1 MKPLRRVFVVGGAH
15 SPYLGRGRQEFIW
28 KGHPE
33 FGVRANPSLED
44 HLGLAA
50 MGAFETTG
58 VPPAAIEKAYVSN
71 FLGECFSRQGHLG
84 AMLAAVHPDLEGIPI
99 ARIEAACA
107 SGSAAVAACM
117 DAMQGGAN
125 VTMVVGVEVE
135 TNASTRDGV
144 DYMARAAH
152 YEKSREWDYF
162 TFPYVFARRA
172 RHYKEAFGATS
183 SDLARVVAKAYG
195 NANRN
200 PQAKM
205 HTVTMSAEAAETISE
220 HNAHFLSDPAYR
232 EHIRQSDCTTFTD
245 GGSAGILATEEG
257 LEALGIPTEQCT
269 EILAYG
275 HSVAGLGK
283 ETDPT
288 RLVNMARAAHSA
300 YRDAGIE
307 AADVGLVEV
316 HDCFSINEL
325 QHYEAL
331 GLCDWGEA
339 PKLLSSGA
347 TRIEGRIPV
356 NTGGGLLGCGH
367 PIGATGVRQVVDV
380 WRQMK
385 GLCGDYQVP
394 ETPML
399 GVTAN
404 LGGDDRTGIVMV
416 HRNCA

>member
-1 MKPLRRVFVVGGAH
+1 MKPNRRVFVVGGAH
-15 SPYLGRGRQEFIW
+15 SPFLGRGRPEFIW
-28 KGHPE
+28 KGHPDY
-33 FGVRANPSLED
+33 GVKTNPNLEE
-44 HLGLAA
+44 HMQVATL
-50 MGAFETTG
+50 GAFEATG
-58 VPPAAIEKAYVSN
+58 VSAADIEKAYVSN

-84 AMLAAVHPDLEGIPI
+84 SMLADVHPDLEGIPI

-107 SGSAAVAACM
+107 SGSAAIAACV
-117 DAMQGGAN
+117 DAMQGGVD

-135 TNASTRDGV
+135 TNASTRDGI

-152 YEKSREWDYF
+152 YEQSRDWDSF

-172 RHYKEAFGATS
+172 KHYKEAFGATNM
-183 SDLARVVAKAYG
+183 DLGQVVAKAYG
-195 NANRN
+195 NASLN
-200 PQAKM
+200 PLAQMQA
-205 HTVTMSAEAAETISE
+205 VQVEAEWAATTSD
-220 HNAHFLSDPAYR
+220 HNAHFLSHPDYR
-232 EHIRQSDCTTFTD
+232 EHIKQADCTTFTD
-245 GGSAGILATEEG
+245 GGSAVILATEDG
-257 LEALGIPTEQCT
+257 LGRLGIPRSQCT

-288 RLVNMARAAHSA
+288 RLTNMARAARTA
-300 YRDAGIE
+300 YSD
-307 AADVGLVEV
+307 ADVEPSAVEVVEV

-331 GLCDWGEA
+331 GLCGWGEA
-339 PKLLSSGA
+339 PDLLKSGA
-347 TRIEGRIPV
+347 TAIGGRVPV
-356 NTGGGLLGCGH
+356 NTGGGLLGFGH
-367 PIGATGVRQVVDV
+367 PIGATGVKQVLEV

-385 GLCGDYQVP
+385 GQCGDYQMP
-394 ETPML
+394 STPSL

>member
-1 MKPLRRVFVVGGAH
+1 MKPVRRVFVVGGAH
-15 SPYLGRGRQEFIW
+15 SPFLGRGRPEFIW
-28 KGHPE
+28 KGHPDY
-33 FGVRANPSLED
+33 GVRSNPTLEE
-44 HLGLAA
+44 HMRVATL
-50 MGAFETTG
+50 GAFEATG
-58 VPPAAIEKAYVSN
+58 VLPSAIEKAYVSN

-84 AMLAAVHPDLEGIPI
+84 AMLAAVDSGLEGIPI

-107 SGSAAVAACM
+107 SGAAAIAACV
-117 DAMQGGAN
+117 DAMQGGVD

-135 TNASTRDGV
+135 TNSSTRDGI

-152 YEKSREWDYF
+152 YEQSRDWDSF

-172 RHYKEAFGATS
+172 KHYKAAFGA
-183 SDLARVVAKAYG
+183 DDRDIAEVVAKAYG

-200 PQAKM
+200 PLAQM
-205 HTVTMSAEAAETISE
+205 HSVTMSAEWAATVSD
-220 HNAHFLSDPAYR
+220 HNAHFLSDPDYR
-232 EHIRQSDCTTFTD
+232 EHIKQADCTTFTD
-245 GGSAGILATEEG
+245 GGSAVILASEEG
-257 LEALGIPTEQCT
+257 LERLGIPRSQCT

-288 RLVNMARAAHSA
+288 RLENMARAAKVA
-300 YRDAGIE
+300 YADAGVSASE
-307 AADVGLVEV
+307 VEVVEV

-339 PKLLSSGA
+339 PSLLKSGA
-347 TRIEGRIPV
+347 TAIEGRVPV
-356 NTGGGLLGCGH
+356 NTGGGLLGFGH
-367 PIGATGVRQVVDV
+367 PIGATGVKQVLEI

-385 GLCGDYQVP
+385 GQCGQYQMP
-394 ETPML
+394 ATP
-399 GVTAN
+399 GVGVSAN